1 MAERQLVVSLFRAL
15 YRSARTVEAT
25 APRCEMTRRNA
36 ADMVLRGT
44 LAPEALRSQAAVVQ
58 RASIACAERGPRAA
72 VRAAFDAGAGDA
84 AVDAAL
90 MAVAAADRVAGAA
103 ARLAE
108 SGAPAA
114 PGATDEETMGFRV
127 ARLAGAT
134 DDDVAAAEAALDAR
148 AAHLRAVL
156 EEIHGDVGEATLFDV
171 LCALDASLFGGSSHP
186 LRPAAGKFDDPRSH
200 RVDVAALGGDDR
212 GALPITLAVV
222 AVAVARRA
230 GLQGVFP
237 VGAEGR
243 FLVGVRGR
251 GVAAA
256 PPPPRL
262 ADAAPAPGAPD
273 VGAAYEGDF
282 LAEYGAHGKELVTL
296 SLEGGV
302 LAGVKVSGDDH
313 VPAGETS
320 FACDAAASTRSTGR
334 IRVAGPGFSNPTWRD
349 VDAVAVS
356 RDELVLESR
365 TEPVSLVLRRA
376 APDPASAVFLDAF
389 GGGRMLTR
397 HQLLRRSRRDAADGD
412 DAEDVAADEAAD
424 ADPFPA
430 ASPLEIGRRM
440 ARNLHNAAHRR
451 QDRLDAMIWS
461 HAELDLR
468 APGTD

>member
-1 MAERQLVVSLFRAL
+1 MICTQ
-15 YRSARTVEAT
+15 
-25 APRCEMTRRNA
+25 
-36 ADMVLRGT
+36 
-44 LAPEALRSQAAVVQ
+44 
-58 RASIACAERGPRAA
+58 
-72 VRAAFDAGAGDA
+72 
-84 AVDAAL
+84 
-90 MAVAAADRVAGAA
+90 
-103 ARLAE
+103 
-108 SGAPAA
+108 
-114 PGATDEETMGFRV
+114 
-127 ARLAGAT
+127 
-134 DDDVAAAEAALDAR
+134 
-148 AAHLRAVL
+148 
-156 EEIHGDVGEATLFDV
+156 
-171 LCALDASLFGGSSHP
+171 
-186 LRPAAGKFDDPRSH
+186 
-200 RVDVAALGGDDR
+200 
-212 GALPITLAVV
+212 
-222 AVAVARRA
+222 
-230 GLQGVFP
+230 
-237 VGAEGR
+237 
-243 FLVGVRGR
+243 
-251 GVAAA
+251 
-256 PPPPRL
+256 
-262 ADAAPAPGAPD
+262 
-273 VGAAYEGDF
+273 
-282 LAEYGAHGKELVTL
+282 
-296 SLEGGV
+296 
-302 LAGVKVSGDDH
+302 